1 MNIKVVE
8 KTIDMEND
16 KVELKITVP
25 KEMVE
30 EYEEDELKE
39 MVKSFIEKETTKM
52 LDEYNTRLIYEWLG
66 NKESKE

>member
-39 MVKSFIEKETTKM
+39 MVKSFMQKETMKM
-52 LDEYNTRLIYEWLG
+52 LDEYNARLIYEYLG
-66 NKESKE
+66 NKEDKG